1 MKKSIPKPKKFSGD
15 TVAVIKEL
23 RTTLK
28 RDWNPFMLGSKAPK
42 RKTAAEITLMEQLAD
57 EKTSLKTIRALA
69 PDTLSDF
76 DDLHDSRDFGESTYS
91 ISSSIRLKDDDLAG
105 GNS

>member
-1 MKKSIPKPKKFSGD
+1 
-15 TVAVIKEL
+15 
-23 RTTLK
+23 
-28 RDWNPFMLGSKAPK
+28 MLGSKAPK

-91 ISSSIRLKDDDLAG
+91 INSSIRLKDDDIAG